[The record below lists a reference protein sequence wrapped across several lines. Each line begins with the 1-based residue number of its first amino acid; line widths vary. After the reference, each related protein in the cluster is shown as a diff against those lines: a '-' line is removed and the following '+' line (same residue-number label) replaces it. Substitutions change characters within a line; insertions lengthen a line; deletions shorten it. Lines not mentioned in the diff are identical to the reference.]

1 MEMFLCKSLHEP
13 IGVRDFFFNFGPE
26 MGSRRAGRGLKR
38 FLEAV
43 GFVLAKFQPKR
54 SHGDPIRDI
63 FRVNCED
70 AISRNMIDEQHL
82 FF

>member
-1 MEMFLCKSLHEP
+1 MF
-13 IGVRDFFFNFGPE
+13 VRSFLKYFVLYFGPE

-43 GFVLAKFQPKR
+43 GFILAEFEPKR

-63 FRVNCED
+63 FRANFED
-70 AISRNMIDEQHL
+70 AISRNTIDEQNR